1 MEIKLEHRAFGRFAA
16 DSGYNGQKS
25 WNKDNHREDS
35 WMWWRRTCRGLACQR
50 RIWGIEWN
58 GGWRFTV
65 MSPQVSRR
73 RGSACIFWSFP
84 LWNTKLFVLLSE
96 VNMKEK
102 YWRHPMLR
110 LSSPHKIFKKTDL
123 WPWPWGWSHWEL
135 SEICSRSTCGI
146 NLKLLRNHLLEL
158 LHQQT
163 WVSPW
168 KSLKLL

>member
-65 MSPQVSRR
+65 MSPQGSRR

-102 YWRHPMLR
+102 YWRPPVLR
-110 LSSPHKIFKKTDL
+110 LSFPVDAWMVCLKILADF
-123 WPWPWGWSHWEL
+123 
-135 SEICSRSTCGI
+135 
-146 NLKLLRNHLLEL
+146 LLEL
-158 LHQQT
+158 SHSQDFQKNWPLT
-163 WVSPW
+163 LTSRL
-168 KSLKLL
+168 KSLRIVWDL